1 MEIIEYEEKYA
12 ENVKDLLV
20 ELQEHLV
27 EVDYWHFQVMK
38 ESYRENCFKRDME
51 AVRTREGKIYLAKE
65 NDVIVGLVIG
75 TIPPKDDEDRD
86 TNTCARNGR
95 VLELIVSKKS
105 RGKGTGEL
113 LLKKIEEYFK
123 EMNCENIGI
132 EVYGPNTR
140 AYSFYDRNGYKPI
153 DYILMKKI
161 DK

>member
-113 LLKKIEEYFK
+113 LLQDGCRDGGRTGTDAPYYALFSDSCHGLIR
-123 EMNCENIGI
+123 CLPGD
-132 EVYGPNTR
+132 GLCR
-140 AYSFYDRNGYKPI
+140 AV
-153 DYILMKKI
+153 
-161 DK
+161 